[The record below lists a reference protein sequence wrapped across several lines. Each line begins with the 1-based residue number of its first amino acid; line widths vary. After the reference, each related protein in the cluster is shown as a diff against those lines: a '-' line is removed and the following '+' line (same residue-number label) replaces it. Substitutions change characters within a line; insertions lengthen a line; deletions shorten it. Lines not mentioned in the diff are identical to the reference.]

1 MTETF
6 NGSKAFLMIPPSVAH
21 NKELL
26 KKPKSII
33 LLGEIVSMLNV
44 TGEFYMSNATLA
56 KKLDCSKKSIRN
68 YLSLLEERK
77 LIKRVVLKKD
87 NGEIDSRKITAGS
100 ALAIAF
106 SSSWSDSQD
115 IDEGRETE
123 LLTPGTELP
132 YPPETHC
139 RTLGKQVA
147 TKENIYKK
155 NNINRDIYSSAN
167 AEQLKTQK
175 NSSINTEPSIYR
187 EIINYLNER
196 IGAKYKPSS
205 AINKRLID
213 ARAKEGYS
221 LDDFK
226 TVIDNKCATW
236 SNDQKMSKYLRPQ
249 TLFGTKFESYLN
261 EKAPSIPQH
270 TDFKK
275 AMLTDDTVE
284 NIPDDEL
291 PF

>member
-6 NGSKAFLMIPPSVAH
+6 NGSKAFLMIPPSAAH

-123 LLTPGTELP
+123 LPTPGTELP

-139 RTLGKQVA
+139 HTLGKQVA

-155 NNINRDIYSSAN
+155 NSINRDIYSSDDDGD
-167 AEQLKTQK
+167 E
-175 NSSINTEPSIYR
+175 EPLSKKVID
-187 EIINYLNER
+187 YLNEKL
-196 IGAKYKPSS
+196 GTKYKPSS

-221 LDDFK
+221 IDDFK
-226 TVIDNKCATW
+226 QVIDNKCATW
-236 SNDQKMSKYLRPQ
+236 AQ
-249 TLFGTKFESYLN
+249 
-261 EKAPSIPQH
+261 
-270 TDFKK
+270 
-275 AMLTDDTVE
+275 
-284 NIPDDEL
+284 DE
-291 PF
+291 

>member
-1 MTETF
+1 MKASWLYSKHPIFVDTDLAVVIGLKEAVVAQQLNYWLHSKSAKIINGRRWIYNTYEKWQKDSFPFFTIATIRRTFGSLEKQKIVLTGNFNKAGFDKTKWYSIDEERLDELMSRRCAQNEQTMCSKRADGAAQNEQTNTRYYTETTTD
-6 NGSKAFLMIPPSVAH
+6 K
-21 NKELL
+21 
-26 KKPKSII
+26 
-33 LLGEIVSMLNV
+33 
-44 TGEFYMSNATLA
+44 
-56 KKLDCSKKSIRN
+56 
-68 YLSLLEERK
+68 
-77 LIKRVVLKKD
+77 
-87 NGEIDSRKITAGS
+87 
-100 ALAIAF
+100 
-106 SSSWSDSQD
+106 
-115 IDEGRETE
+115 
-123 LLTPGTELP
+123 
-132 YPPETHC
+132 
-139 RTLGKQVA
+139 
-147 TKENIYKK
+147 
-155 NNINRDIYSSAN
+155 DIYSSAN
-167 AEQLKTQK
+167 TEQLKTQK
-175 NSSINTEPSIYR
+175 NSLINTEPSIYR

>member
-1 MTETF
+1 MKASWLYSKHPIFVDTDLAVVIGLKEAVVAQQLNYWLHSKSAKIINGRRWIYNTYEKWQKDSFPFFTIATIRRTFGSLEKQKIVLTGNFNKAGFDKTKWYSIDEERLDELMSRRCAQNEQTMCSKRADGAAQNEQTNTRYYTETTTD
-6 NGSKAFLMIPPSVAH
+6 K
-21 NKELL
+21 
-26 KKPKSII
+26 
-33 LLGEIVSMLNV
+33 
-44 TGEFYMSNATLA
+44 
-56 KKLDCSKKSIRN
+56 
-68 YLSLLEERK
+68 
-77 LIKRVVLKKD
+77 
-87 NGEIDSRKITAGS
+87 
-100 ALAIAF
+100 
-106 SSSWSDSQD
+106 
-115 IDEGRETE
+115 
-123 LLTPGTELP
+123 
-132 YPPETHC
+132 
-139 RTLGKQVA
+139 
-147 TKENIYKK
+147 
-155 NNINRDIYSSAN
+155 DIYSSAN
-167 AEQLKTQK
+167 AEQLKTKK
-175 NSSINTEPSIYR
+175 NSLINTEPSIYR

>member
-139 RTLGKQVA
+139 HTLGKQVA

-155 NNINRDIYSSAN
+155 NNINKDIYSSAS
-167 AEQLKTQK
+167 AEQSKSKIQK
-175 NSSINTEPSIYR
+175 NSSINTEPPIYKDV
-187 EIINYLNER
+187 INYLNEKL
-196 IGAKYKPSS
+196 GAKYKPNS

-226 TVIDNKCATW
+226 KVIDNKCATW
-236 SNDQKMSKYLRPQ
+236 AHDLKMSKYLRPQ

-261 EKAPSIPQH
+261 EKVRNMPQQA
-270 TDFKK
+270 DFSVFK
-275 AMLTDDTVE
+275 DDTIE